1 MKLLKLSLAIVLNI
15 ILVSFG
21 ASLTLKAAIG
31 VGAWDSVSQI
41 MSLILGIK
49 VGTFAI
55 FLNSSCVLGQ
65 WILLGKNFKVI
76 RLLQVGVA
84 VLLGVF
90 VNFFYYTLLGPLVLE
105 SYVLRIVVFVFAII
119 ILAFGVSNIMLM
131 DKVTFP
137 LEALC
142 MVISDK
148 TGLDFGKLRQGAD
161 FLSILFALSMSLLF
175 ALPFTV
181 REGTVLGML
190 MFGPLLSLF
199 MKHTKESFKRLDL
212 IDEK

>member
-1 MKLLKLSLAIVLNI
+1 MKFAKLSIAIILNI

-41 MSLILGIK
+41 MALILGIK

-55 FLNSSCVLGQ
+55 FLNSSCVLAQ
-65 WILLGKNFKVI
+65 WILLGRNFKAI

-84 VLLGVF
+84 ILLGVF
-90 VNFFYYTLLGPLVLE
+90 VNFFYYTLLGTLVLD
-105 SYVLRIVVFVFAII
+105 SYVLRIVVFVLAITV
-119 ILAFGVSNIMLM
+119 LAFGVSNIMLM
-131 DKVTFP
+131 DRVTFP

-148 TGLDFGKLRQGAD
+148 TGLNFGKLRQGAD
-161 FLSILFALSMSLLF
+161 FLSIVFALSMSYLF

-181 REGTVLGML
+181 REGTVIGML
-190 MFGPLLSLF
+190 MFGPLLSVF
-199 MKHTKESFKRLDL
+199 MKHTQKTFKRLELVD
-212 IDEK
+212 

>member
-1 MKLLKLSLAIVLNI
+1 MKFLKLSIAIILNI

-41 MSLILGIK
+41 MALILGIK

-65 WILLGKNFKVI
+65 WILLGKNFKAI

-84 VLLGVF
+84 ILLGVF
-90 VNFFYYTLLGPLVLE
+90 VNFFYYTLFGSLVLE
-105 SYVLRIVVFVFAII
+105 SYILRIVVFVLAITV
-119 ILAFGVSNIMLM
+119 LAFGVSNIMLI

-137 LEALC
+137 LESLC

-161 FLSILFALSMSLLF
+161 FISIVFALSMSYLF
-175 ALPFTV
+175 SLPFTV
-181 REGTVLGML
+181 REGTVIGML

-199 MKHTKESFKRLDL
+199 MKHTKATFKRLEL
-212 IDEK
+212 ID

>member
-1 MKLLKLSLAIVLNI
+1 MKRTKLILAIVFNI
-15 ILVSFG
+15 LLVSFG

-41 MSLILGIK
+41 MALILGIK

-65 WILLGKNFKVI
+65 WILLGKQFKLI

-84 VLLGVF
+84 ILLGVF
-90 VNFFYYTLLGPLVLE
+90 VNFFYYTLLRPLVLDT
-105 SYVLRIVVFVFAII
+105 YVLRIIVFVFAIG

-137 LEALC
+137 LESLC

-148 TGLDFGKLRQGAD
+148 TGVDFGKLRQGAD
-161 FLSILFALSMSLLF
+161 ILSIVFALSMSLIF
-175 ALPFTV
+175 TLPFTV

-199 MKHTKESFKRLDL
+199 MKYTKETLKRLAL
-212 IDEK
+212 IN